1 MYANN
6 NTMSIQQTYRYILFI
21 LMTLTLAS
29 CGGNKMV
36 KSDSDSQASSDGGY
50 YLDDGPGKN
59 APANMDSIPDARPK
73 PEEYSVRA
81 NKPYRALNQQ
91 YTPMQSYTP
100 YKEEGIASWYG
111 KRYHGKKTSI
121 GETYDMYGMTAA
133 HTTLPIPSYAKV
145 TNTANGRSVIVRIND
160 RGPFIDGRIIDLSYA
175 AAYKL
180 RMAEKGSA
188 KVLVEAIDTRY
199 AALEKN
205 AIPTDTDAINRVYTP
220 KETPV
225 STAVITNGADYYVQ
239 VGAYKS
245 QENSRKLIDRI
256 QAFDRPDTIQLIEV
270 ESEGYYRVKFGPYD
284 SKDAADSAAVQLRK
298 QYNVGTIIQKS
309 N

>member
-1 MYANN
+1 
-6 NTMSIQQTYRYILFI
+6 MSIQQAYRSILFTTII
-21 LMTLTLAS
+21 LSLAS

-36 KSDSDSQASSDGGY
+36 KSDSDSQSQSEGGY
-50 YLDDGPGKN
+50 YLDDGPSKN
-59 APANMDSIPDARPK
+59 VPANIDSIPDARPK
-73 PEEYSVRA
+73 PEDYSVRA

-100 YKEEGIASWYG
+100 YREEGIASWYG
-111 KRYHGKKTSI
+111 KRYHGKQTSV
-121 GETYDMYGMTAA
+121 GEIYDMYGMTAA

-145 TNTANGRSVIVRIND
+145 TNTINGRSVVVRIND

-180 RMAEKGSA
+180 RMVEKGSA

-199 AALEKN
+199 SALEKN
-205 AIPTDTDAINRVYTP
+205 AVATDADEINRVYTP
-220 KETPV
+220 EAIKPTASLNVV
-225 STAVITNGADYYVQ
+225 STDGYFVQ

-245 QENSRKLIDRI
+245 QENSKKLIDRV
-256 QAFDRPDTIQLIEV
+256 QAFDRPVNIQLIEF
-270 ESEGYYRVKFGPYD
+270 ESEGFYRVKFGPYN
-284 SKDAADSAAVQLRK
+284 SREAADSAATQLRK

>member
-1 MYANN
+1 MA
-6 NTMSIQQTYRYILFI
+6 IQQTYLYILFI

-36 KSDSDSQASSDGGY
+36 KSDSDSDSQASSDGGY

-59 APANMDSIPDARPK
+59 APANLDSIPDARPK

-91 YTPMQSYTP
+91 YTPMQSYMP

-205 AIPTDTDAINRVYTP
+205 AIPTDADAINRVYTP
-220 KETPV
+220 KEIPA
-225 STAVITNGADYYVQ
+225 SSAVITNGAGYYVQ

>member
-1 MYANN
+1 
-6 NTMSIQQTYRYILFI
+6 MSIPQTYRYILFI

-73 PEEYSVRA
+73 PEEYSIRA

-91 YTPMQSYTP
+91 YTPMQSYMP

-145 TNTANGRSVIVRIND
+145 TNTANGRSVIVRVND

-205 AIPTDTDAINRVYTP
+205 AIPTDADAINHVYTP
-220 KETPV
+220 QEIPA
-225 STAVITNGADYYVQ
+225 SSAVITNGAGYYVQ